1 MKKIITILFF
11 FITIQSLKAQEY
23 IEVLRSADNTLLVNP
38 ALAGIDGR
46 SSLSVLDTRSIRGT
60 RFSSRLSYATAS
72 FRMTDN
78 LIYCPTP
85 GYFSSSSGT
94 RSSRRITNNHFQTSI
109 DLLSYGNSMFK
120 RLSLGATLGYRQQ
133 LTREVN
139 MMFALKTIISQDKFD
154 LTAWD
159 TSDPLY
165 QNWVSNNF
173 KQYLF
178 ALVPGFTIYSKNLLI
193 GLSTKIGMFNEK
205 KFQFQDGKFDPFG
218 TATIGTVSYDVPVG
232 ELIISLGGN
241 YVLIS
246 DEPNFYT
253 FGLKTKITDYFALI
267 GGSRDMVEVF
277 AGVEVILDK
286 TSIELYINNII
297 GDNVRSSVPIYSVR
311 LKAFDLF

>member
-1 MKKIITILFF
+1 
-11 FITIQSLKAQEY
+11 
-23 IEVLRSADNTLLVNP
+23 
-38 ALAGIDGR
+38 
-46 SSLSVLDTRSIRGT
+46 
-60 RFSSRLSYATAS
+60 
-72 FRMTDN
+72 
-78 LIYCPTP
+78 
-85 GYFSSSSGT
+85 
-94 RSSRRITNNHFQTSI
+94 
-109 DLLSYGNSMFK
+109 
-120 RLSLGATLGYRQQ
+120 
-133 LTREVN
+133 

-286 TSIELYINNII
+286 TSIELYINNFI